1 MTRQLWVFAGPNG
14 AGKTTIVD
22 RHVAGRIPVI
32 NPDTIA
38 QTLPP
43 HLSAG
48 ARILRAGRI
57 ALHRR
62 QELLAAGK
70 SFAIET
76 TLTGRSELDLM
87 RAARSGGFKVS
98 LVYIGLRDVQ
108 NSIARVRERVSRG
121 GHDVPFA
128 DLIRRFD
135 RSLGHLGE
143 AMEIADRVVL
153 IDNSRSRRQL
163 VLSLEGGRVKYAMS
177 TPPAWAN
184 LDPAA

>member
-1 MTRQLWVFAGPNG
+1 VFAGPNG

-38 QTLPP
+38 HMLPG
-43 HLSAG
+43 HVGEA
-48 ARILRAGRI
+48 ARIMRAGRI

-62 QELLAAGK
+62 RELLASGK

-87 RAARSGGFKVS
+87 RAARGAGFKVS

-121 GHDVPFA
+121 GHDVPYA

-143 AMEIADRVVL
+143 AMAIADRVVL

-163 VLSLEGGRVKYAMS
+163 ILSLEGGRIKYTVSA
-177 TPPAWAN
+177 PPAWAI
-184 LDPAA
+184 LDPGA

>member
-1 MTRQLWVFAGPNG
+1 VTAQLWVFAGPNG

-38 QTLPP
+38 QMLPP
-43 HLSAG
+43 YLSAG
-48 ARILRAGRI
+48 ARTLQAGRI

-62 QELLAAGK
+62 RELLAAGK

-87 RAARSGGFKVS
+87 RAARRAGFKVS

-135 RSLGHLGE
+135 RSLGHLAE
-143 AMEIADRVVL
+143 AMAIMDRVVL
-153 IDNSRSRRQL
+153 IDNSRARRQL
-163 VLSLEGGRVKYAMS
+163 VLSLENGRIKYAMS

-184 LDPAA
+184 LDPGA